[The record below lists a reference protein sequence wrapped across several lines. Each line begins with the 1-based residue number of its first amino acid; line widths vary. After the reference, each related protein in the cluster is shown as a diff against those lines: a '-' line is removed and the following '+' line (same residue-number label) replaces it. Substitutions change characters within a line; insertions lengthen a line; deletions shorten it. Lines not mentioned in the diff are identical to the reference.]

1 MFQCFLI
8 GTFFYRKN
16 QALIYCL
23 DDAGNTFYPK
33 GERRYFMID
42 YVKRGQNMAR
52 LRKSQGLSV
61 EKAALKAP
69 MSETW
74 WKALEA
80 GCTAID
86 TMRRIAYALN
96 VDPLVLDIFPLSDE
110 EIRTMAAAFPDAPP
124 QVTSKVHLGSNI
136 VWLRKQRKMTQKEL
150 AKLSHISQA
159 WLREIEHD
167 CANATITPLRR
178 IAAALDVSLFT
189 LYALT
194 VPLED
199 ILNMVHAARKL
210 AGMVPA

>member
-69 MSETW
+69 NTPNI
-74 WKALEA
+74 
-80 GCTAID
+80 TID